1 MMKGQIK
8 ALLRKFGYQVLR
20 LPGDSLYERVMPEA
34 TYSPWNGDQDF
45 AAVYEAIRSHTL
57 VDKYRCWELWTLVL
71 ETAKIEGAILEVGVW
86 RGGTGAL
93 MAKRAAMDGDAKPV
107 FLCDTF
113 TGVVKAGHQD
123 TTYRGGEHADTSL
136 ATVVELL
143 RSLGIGDASILQGIF
158 PEDTA
163 SAIDPSIRFR
173 LCHIDVDVYAS
184 ARDIMTWLWPRLSPG
199 GVVVYD
205 DYGFRECEGIRMFVH
220 EQARE
225 HDRLVLH
232 NLNGHAVVVKL
243 HGAALCPTS
252 GERRD
257 IEIGPINPAKGVLRA

>member
-1 MMKGQIK
+1 MKGQVK
-8 ALLRKFGYQVLR
+8 ALLRRFGYQVLR
-20 LPGDSLYERVMPEA
+20 LPGDSVYERVMPEA
-34 TYSPWNGDQDF
+34 TYSPWNGDLDF

-57 VDKYRCWELWTLVL
+57 VDKYRCWELWTLVS
-71 ETAKIEGAILEVGVW
+71 ETAKVEGAILEVGVW

-93 MAKRAAMDGDAKPV
+93 MAKRAAMDGNATPV

-136 ATVVELL
+136 STVVELL
-143 RSLGIGDASILQGIF
+143 RSLEVGDARILQGIF

-163 SAIDPSIRFR
+163 SVIDPSTRFR
-173 LCHIDVDVYAS
+173 LCHIDVDVYTS
-184 ARDIMTWLWPRLSPG
+184 ARDIMIWLWPRLSPG

-205 DYGFRECEGIRMFVH
+205 DYGFQECDGIRTFVH

-225 HDRLVLH
+225 QDRLVLH

-243 HGAALCPTS
+243 HGAAVDPTA
-252 GERRD
+252 GERPD
-257 IEIGPINPAKGVLRA
+257 IQASPIGAVNAPF